1 MNTPT
6 FQLHPDTHIAHV
18 ELQVADLGRMTA
30 FYSGLMGF
38 QIIDEADGVARLSP
52 NGQLPALLTLTE
64 HKGARLQPQERS
76 GLYHTA
82 FRFTDRKTLATTFL
96 RVVSASWPLQ
106 GASDHLV
113 SEAIYFADPEN
124 NGIEIY
130 RDRPR
135 EQWPRMDGTG
145 ELQMANAPLDLH
157 KLLDEAD
164 HAAAQ
169 AGVIDAGTDIGHMH
183 LQVSNTAT
191 AATFYH
197 DLLGMDIIFNWPGA
211 LFLSAGGYHHHL
223 GANTWHSQN
232 APRREDDMTGLRSYA
247 YRVPDEAGWLAL
259 LQRVQSS
266 QQVPQATERDGQP
279 GFWLPDQDGNRVEI
293 LGPDTSVVRAA
304 VQTLVAIAASGA
316 PAAA

>member
-1 MNTPT
+1 MENDT
-6 FQLHPDTHIAHV
+6 FQLHPDTQIAHV
-18 ELQVADLGRMTA
+18 ELQVADLARMTA
-30 FYSGLMGF
+30 FYGGLLGF
-38 QIIDEADGVARLSP
+38 QLIDQADGVARLSP
-52 NGQLPALLTLTE
+52 TGTLPALLTLTE
-64 HKGARLQPQERS
+64 RKGARIQPQERS

-82 FRFTDRKTLATTFL
+82 FRFSGRKTLATTFL
-96 RVVSASWPLQ
+96 RVVSAGWPLQ

-113 SEAIYFADPEN
+113 SEAIYFADPEG

-135 EQWPRMDGTG
+135 DQWPRMDGTG

-157 KLLDEAD
+157 KLLEEAD
-164 HAAAQ
+164 QSAAQ
-169 AGVIDAGTDIGHMH
+169 AGVIDAETDIGHMH
-183 LQVSNTAT
+183 LQVSNTGT
-191 AATFYH
+191 AAAFYH
-197 DLLGMDIIFNWPGA
+197 DLLGMDIIVNWPSA
-211 LFLSAGGYHHHL
+211 IFMSAGGYHHHL

-266 QQVPQATERDGQP
+266 QLPPHATERDGQP
-279 GFWLPDQDGNRVEI
+279 GFWLPDQDGNRVEL
-293 LGPDTSVVRAA
+293 LGPDTPAVREALASISAA
-304 VQTLVAIAASGA
+304 GA

>member
-1 MNTPT
+1 METTT

-18 ELQVADLGRMTA
+18 ELQVADLARMTA
-30 FYSGLMGF
+30 FYGGLMGF
-38 QIIDEADGVARLSP
+38 QLIDQAEGVTRLSP
-52 NGQLPALLTLTE
+52 TGNLPALLTLSE
-64 HKGARLQPQERS
+64 HRNARRQPQERT

-82 FRFTDRKTLATTFL
+82 FRFTGRNTLATTFL
-96 RVVSASWPLQ
+96 RIVSAGWPLQ

-113 SEAIYFADPEN
+113 SEAIYFADPEG

-135 EQWPRMDGTG
+135 DQWPRMDGTG

-164 HAAAQ
+164 RAAAE

-183 LQVSNTAT
+183 LQVSDTAT
-191 AATFYH
+191 AAAFYSN
-197 DLLGMDIIFNWPGA
+197 LLGMDMIVNWPSA
-211 LFLSAGGYHHHL
+211 IFMSAGGYHHHL

-259 LQRVQSS
+259 LQRVQNA
-266 QQVPQATERDGQP
+266 QYEHAAAERDGQP
-279 GFWLPDQDGNRVEI
+279 GFWLQDQDGNRVEV
-293 LGPDTSVVRAA
+293 LGPDTPAVRQA
-304 VQTLVAIAASGA
+304 LS
-316 PAAA
+316 